1 MPLFRSCGSP
11 DIAVSICAQV
21 FQLGGSG
28 EPLGAS
34 WGFFG
39 ASWILRAS
47 WRPLGL
53 LGSPGRLLGPS
64 WRPSL
69 KKEGGFFLA
78 PPPVGAFKWASWGS
92 LGALLGRCW
101 GSLGSLGALLGSS
114 WRPSIKRGGVLNVC
128 PPSGAIKI
136 AFGGALGALLGR
148 SWALLG
154 PSWGPPGPLLGP
166 SWAILE
172 PS

>member
-47 WRPLGL
+47 WRLGGL

-78 PPPVGAFKWASWGS
+78 PPPVRAFKWASWGS
-92 LGALLGRCW
+92 LGALLGR
-101 GSLGSLGALLGSS
+101 
-114 WRPSIKRGGVLNVC
+114 
-128 PPSGAIKI
+128 
-136 AFGGALGALLGR
+136 
-148 SWALLG
+148 SWALQDPRAPKSARDPAARDPPRDPPARGADAGLEG
-154 PSWGPPGPLLGP
+154 WRHDRSYSDEGVNPSPKGRRAEGEEGGWKRNLSKL
-166 SWAILE
+166 
-172 PS
+172 